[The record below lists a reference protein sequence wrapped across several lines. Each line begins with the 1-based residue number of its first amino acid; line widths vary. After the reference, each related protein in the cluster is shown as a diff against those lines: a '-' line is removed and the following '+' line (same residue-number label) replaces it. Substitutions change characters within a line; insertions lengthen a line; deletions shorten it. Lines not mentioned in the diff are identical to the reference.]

1 MVIRGVEP
9 SGSNS
14 VVHDRLLILTAPGA
28 LVTTTATISGTP
40 SSLGSSI
47 SSGQLIFSNVSI
59 ADSQGSVHISL
70 PVSSTLLVPGKGAR
84 VLLSVRASAG
94 SGAISYRTSFA
105 IRESGLRLLLQPKA
119 TTRGSGRPLFTLGH
133 ASGGSSV
140 FSLLAIAD
148 PGARISATVTF
159 GSLNLTASGTAGS
172 GGRVTL
178 KFAVP
183 NRVAPASGHGTATAT
198 VTSSFRG
205 ASITRSI
212 HVLYG
217 AA

>member
-1 MVIRGVEP
+1 MVVRGVEP
-9 SGSNS
+9 SGSSS
-14 VVHDRLLILTAPGA
+14 VAHDRLRIITAPGA
-28 LVTTTATISGTP
+28 LVTTTASISGTA
-40 SSLGSSI
+40 SSLGAGI
-47 SSGQLIFSNVSI
+47 SSGQIIFSNVSV

-94 SGAISYRTSFA
+94 RGAISYRTSFA
-105 IRESGLRLLLQPKA
+105 IREAGLRLLLMPKA
-119 TTRGSGRPLFTLGH
+119 TTRGGGRPLFILGH
-133 ASGGSSV
+133 AGGGSSV

-148 PGARISATVTF
+148 PGAQISATVTF
-159 GSLNLTASGTAGS
+159 GGLNLTASGTTGP

-178 KFAVP
+178 KFVVP
-183 NRVAPASGHGTATAT
+183 NRVAPVDRYRIATAT

-205 ASITRSI
+205 ATITRSI

-217 AA
+217 TS